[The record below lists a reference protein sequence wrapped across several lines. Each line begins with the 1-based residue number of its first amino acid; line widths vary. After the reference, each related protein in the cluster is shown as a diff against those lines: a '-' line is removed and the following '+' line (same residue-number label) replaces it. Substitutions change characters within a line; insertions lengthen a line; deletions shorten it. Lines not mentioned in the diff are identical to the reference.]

1 MKLKSIPTAQ
11 QAPRLEKYFTDALS
25 LDGGQ
30 TVSQYVMWLVETVE
44 VWNNLLFFG
53 IMDVLVN
60 MVEYGNNPLVC
71 LSSPTSK
78 WTVTLILARS

>member
-44 VWNNLLFFG
+44 V
-53 IMDVLVN
+53 
-60 MVEYGNNPLVC
+60 
-71 LSSPTSK
+71 
-78 WTVTLILARS
+78 